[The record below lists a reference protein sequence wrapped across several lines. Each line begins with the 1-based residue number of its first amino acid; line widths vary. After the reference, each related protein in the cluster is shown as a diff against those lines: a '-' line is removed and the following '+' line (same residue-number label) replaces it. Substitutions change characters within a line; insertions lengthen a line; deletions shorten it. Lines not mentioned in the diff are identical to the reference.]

1 MSSRANLPT
10 PLTQLGGLALFFFN
24 SSSKCNA
31 TSTLPRTHTHASGQ
45 NEIFRE
51 RSKKQLLHK
60 RCRAAQRDDP
70 EEEDVPNLNQVKF

>member
-1 MSSRANLPT
+1 MQLPH
-10 PLTQLGGLALFFFN
+10 
-24 SSSKCNA
+24 CHE
-31 TSTLPRTHTHASGQ
+31 HTHASGQ

>member
-10 PLTQLGGLALFFFN
+10 PLTQLGGLALFFFLTLLQ
-24 SSSKCNA
+24 NA
-31 TSTLPRTHTHASGQ
+31 MQLPHCHEHTHASGQ

>member
-1 MSSRANLPT
+1 M
-10 PLTQLGGLALFFFN
+10 Q
-24 SSSKCNA
+24 CNFHIIA
-31 TSTLPRTHTHASGQ
+31 TNTHASGQ

-70 EEEDVPNLNQVKF
+70 EEEDVPNLNQVNF